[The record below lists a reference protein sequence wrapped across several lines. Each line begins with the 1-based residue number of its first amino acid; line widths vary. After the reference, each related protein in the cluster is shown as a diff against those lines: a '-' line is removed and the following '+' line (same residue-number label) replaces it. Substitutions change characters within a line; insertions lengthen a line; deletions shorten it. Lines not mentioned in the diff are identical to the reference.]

1 MKKIISALSLIYLSA
16 CTIQPVVQGR
26 VNSEESRCIGSVE
39 LNPQVAKLFAVS
51 DDREMLQRALGEPKQ
66 GKLCQGKVYQFK
78 QGQTLPLYRSW
89 NSTNP
94 NSQMGSWWAFN
105 KPMGKVSLYRNDYEI
120 CYQWSPLD
128 KLTQCQ
134 LKAGA
139 KVVIGNGQSAQCSN
153 YLSYPVSSVQQVY
166 IEHSSELMQDCEQFD
181 GVFKWQPEVIESKL
195 RFKE

>member
-1 MKKIISALSLIYLSA
+1 MKKIISALGLIYLSA
-16 CTIQPVVQGR
+16 CTIQPVAQSP
-26 VNSEESRCIGSVE
+26 VNSEESQCIGSVE
-39 LNPQVAKLFAVS
+39 LNPQVAELFAVA
-51 DDREMLQRALGEPKQ
+51 DDLQMLQRALGEPEL
-66 GKLCQGKVYQFK
+66 GKLCQGKVYQLK

-105 KPMGKVSLYRNDYEI
+105 KPTGKVSLYRNDYEI

-139 KVVIGNGQSAQCSN
+139 KVVIGNGQSAQCSD
-153 YLSYPVSSVQQVY
+153 YLSYPVSAVQQVY
-166 IEHSSELMQDCEQFD
+166 IENSSELMQGCEQFD
-181 GVFKWQPEVIESKL
+181 AVFKWQPDVIESKL
-195 RFKE
+195 RFK